1 MARDKE
7 FLKSCQLMDY
17 SLLLVFFRR
26 DEELSF
32 EESGER
38 SSQNSIGSNDRR
50 SHIIPPSLPDAVPC
64 NN

>member
-1 MARDKE
+1 VHVNEKIQQNLLKRMARDKE

-38 SSQNSIGSNDRR
+38 SS
-50 SHIIPPSLPDAVPC
+50 
-64 NN
+64 